1 MYCGKVSGIDHINN
15 LVSTCGPKRKHTCKL
30 KKENLIILL
39 QTGQTQMFLSTI
51 KWLTNKKCF
60 LILYHLKIS
69 EWIWLKLQHTVQNV
83 HKLE

>member
-1 MYCGKVSGIDHINN
+1 MYCGKVSAIDHINN
-15 LVSTCGPKRKHTCKL
+15 LVSTCGLKRKHTCKL

-39 QTGQTQMFLSTI
+39 RTGLTQMFLSTT
-51 KWLTNKKCF
+51 KWLNRNAS

-83 HKLE
+83 HELQ